1 MNMITMAQE
10 SILELAEMLRLSSQA
25 RMAFEARRTQPAPTT
40 YRAQVVATGS
50 GMVRVVE
57 IGTGR
62 VLGFRRTIREA
73 KWLAESLAR
82 RQQQVPA

>member
-1 MNMITMAQE
+1 MNVITMAQE
-10 SILELAEMLRLSSQA
+10 SILELAEVLRLSGQA
-25 RMAFEARRTQPAPTT
+25 RLAFEARRTQPAPTNYHT
-40 YRAQVVATGS
+40 QVIAGA

-73 KWLAESLAR
+73 QWLADSLAR
-82 RQQQVPA
+82 RNAQQVPA